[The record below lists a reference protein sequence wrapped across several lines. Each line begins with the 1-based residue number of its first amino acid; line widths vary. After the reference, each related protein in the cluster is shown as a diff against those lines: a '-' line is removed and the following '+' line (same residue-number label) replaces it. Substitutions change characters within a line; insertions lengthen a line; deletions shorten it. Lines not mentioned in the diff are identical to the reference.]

1 MDITANLRSK
11 KRTWL
16 ITGVAGFIGSN
27 IAIFLTNHGQRVI
40 GIDNFITGSKK
51 NLRYFY
57 KNQVKNFEFYEGDIT
72 NKSFCDKIC
81 KNVEIVLHQAALG
94 SVPRSIENPLK
105 TNLHNVNGFLNVLF
119 YSKKHNI
126 KKFVY
131 ASSSSV
137 YGDSVILPKKEANLG
152 NILSPYAATKRFNEI
167 YSDIFKKVYNF
178 DSVGLRYFNVF
189 GKNQNPKGA
198 YAAVIPKW
206 LDAIENNK
214 DINIYGN
221 GNTTRDFCY
230 IKNVVSANIL
240 ASLQEN
246 KKIRNKVY
254 NISCGSKISLN
265 NLFKEMLKIYS
276 TNGFNYKKKITYLP
290 FRSGDIRHSQ
300 ADISIA
306 KKDLGYTPIYDVK
319 RGLKELI
326 LERLK
331 KFK

>member
-1 MDITANLRSK
+1 MDIIANLRSK

-16 ITGVAGFIGSN
+16 ITGAAGFIGSN
-27 IAIFLTNHGQRVI
+27 IAIFLINHGQRVV
-40 GIDNFITGSKK
+40 GVDNFITGSKK
-51 NLRYFY
+51 NLKYFS
-57 KNQVKNFEFYEGDIT
+57 KNQIKNFKFYEGDIT
-72 NKSFCDKIC
+72 NKNLCDNVC
-81 KNVEIVLHQAALG
+81 KNVEVVLHQAALG

-105 TNLHNVNGFLNVLF
+105 TNLHNVNGFLNILF

-137 YGDSVILPKKEANLG
+137 YGDSVLLPKKEANLG

-178 DSVGLRYFNVF
+178 DTVGLRYFNVF

-214 DINIYGN
+214 DINIYGD

-240 ASLQEN
+240 ASLQEK
-246 KKIRNKVY
+246 KKIKNKVY

-276 TNGFNYKKKITYLP
+276 INGFNYKKKLTYLP

-306 KKDLGYTPIYDVK
+306 KKDLGYMPIYDVK
-319 RGLKELI
+319 SGLKELI